1 MVLSTLCESV
11 VHIPKKRTHAK
22 LFALQVRKAGGMSE
36 EMRWLEWSRRLQAL
50 AQNGL
55 TYCKDPYDEQRYN
68 ELRAIAAEIMAAG
81 AGVNESAAVAD
92 RFKFEEG
99 YATPKIDI
107 RAAVFDAD
115 RILLVKERSDG
126 FWTLPGG
133 WADIGD
139 SPSLAAVREVKEE
152 SGFDVEVKKLVAV
165 YDRDKHQHPPIQ
177 YHVFKIF
184 FLCELRGGAATE
196 SVETSGVDFFAEGN
210 LPPLSLTRVTEAQI
224 HHMFEHHRNPELP
237 SSFD

>member
-1 MVLSTLCESV
+1 M
-11 VHIPKKRTHAK
+11 K
-22 LFALQVRKAGGMSE
+22 E
-36 EMRWLEWSRRLQAL
+36 EMRWLEWSRRLQSL

-81 AGVNESAAVAD
+81 AGLNESASVLAG
-92 RFKFEEG
+92 FKFEEG
-99 YATPKIDI
+99 YATPKVDI

-133 WADIGD
+133 WADVGD

-152 SGFDVEVKKLVAV
+152 SGFDVIAKKLAAV
-165 YDRDKHQHPPIQ
+165 YDRDKHDHPPIQ
-177 YHVFKIF
+177 HHVFKLF
-184 FLCELRGGAATE
+184 FLCELRGGSATE
-196 SVETSGVDFFAEGN
+196 SVETSGVDFFEQGD
-210 LPPLSLTRVTEAQI
+210 LPPLSLTRVIEPQI
-224 HHMFEHHRNPELP
+224 HHMFEHHRNPDLP
-237 SSFD
+237 TSFD

>member
-1 MVLSTLCESV
+1 VRQLG
-11 VHIPKKRTHAK
+11 RTAAPMNAE
-22 LFALQVRKAGGMSE
+22 F
-36 EMRWLEWSRRLQAL
+36 RWLAWSRRLQSL

-55 TYCKDPYDEQRYN
+55 TYCKDPYDEQRYK
-68 ELRAIAAEIMAAG
+68 ELRTIAAEMMAAG
-81 AGVNESAAVAD
+81 AGLEESASVAE

-133 WADIGD
+133 WADVGD

-152 SGFDVEVKKLVAV
+152 SGFDVAVNKLAAV
-165 YDRDKHQHPPIQ
+165 YDRDKHRHPPIQ

-184 FLCELRGGAATE
+184 FLCELRGGAAAE
-196 SVETSGVDFFAEGN
+196 SVETCGVDFFAEGN
-210 LPPLSLTRVTEAQI
+210 LPPLSLTRVTEEQI
-224 HHMFEHHRNPELP
+224 RHMFEHHRHPGMP

>member
-1 MVLSTLCESV
+1 MK
-11 VHIPKKRTHAK
+11 P
-22 LFALQVRKAGGMSE
+22 
-36 EMRWLEWSRRLQAL
+36 EMRWLEWSRRLQSL

-81 AGVNESAAVAD
+81 AGLDDSASVLAG
-92 RFKFEEG
+92 FKFEEG

-126 FWTLPGG
+126 LWTLPGG
-133 WADIGD
+133 WADVGD

-152 SGFDVEVKKLVAV
+152 SGFDVVVKKLAAV
-165 YDRDKHQHPPIQ
+165 YDRDKHDHPPIQ
-177 YHVFKIF
+177 HHVFKLF
-184 FLCELRGGAATE
+184 FLCELRGGTATE
-196 SVETSGVDFFAEGN
+196 SVETSEVDFFERGN
-210 LPPLSLTRVTEAQI
+210 LPPLSLTRVIESQI
-224 HHMFEHHRNPELP
+224 NHMFEHHRNLALP
-237 SSFD
+237 TSFD

>member
-1 MVLSTLCESV
+1 MST
-11 VHIPKKRTHAK
+11 P
-22 LFALQVRKAGGMSE
+22 

-55 TYCKDPYDEQRYN
+55 TYCKDPYDELRYN
-68 ELRAIAAEIMAAG
+68 ELRSIAAEMMAAG
-81 AGVNESAAVAD
+81 AGFNESAPLLE

-115 RILLVKERSDG
+115 RILLVRERSDG
-126 FWTLPGG
+126 LWTLPGG
-133 WADIGD
+133 WADVGD

-152 SGFDVEVKKLVAV
+152 SGFDVVVKKLAAV
-165 YDRDKHQHPPIQ
+165 YDRDKHNHPPIQ

-184 FLCELRGGAATE
+184 FLCELRGGSAAE
-196 SVETSGVDFFAEGN
+196 SIETSGVDFFAEGK
-210 LPPLSLTRVTEAQI
+210 LPPLSLTRVIEQQI
-224 HHMFEHHRNPELP
+224 KHMFEHHRNLALP
-237 SSFD
+237 TSFD

>member
-1 MVLSTLCESV
+1 M
-11 VHIPKKRTHAK
+11 R
-22 LFALQVRKAGGMSE
+22 E
-36 EMRWLEWSRRLQAL
+36 EARWLEWSRRLQAL

-68 ELRAIAAEIMAAG
+68 ELRSIAAEIMAAG
-81 AGVNESAAVAD
+81 AGLNESASVLEG
-92 RFKFEEG
+92 FKMEEG

-152 SGFDVEVKKLVAV
+152 SGFDVVVTKLAAV
-165 YDRDKHQHPPIQ
+165 YDRDKHDHPPIQ
-177 YHVFKIF
+177 HHVFKLF
-184 FLCELRGGAATE
+184 FLCELRGGAAAE
-196 SVETSGVDFFAEGN
+196 SIETSGVDFFERGN
-210 LPPLSLTRVTEAQI
+210 LPPLSLTRVIESQI
-224 HHMFEHHRNPELP
+224 NHMFEHHRNPALP
-237 SSFD
+237 TSFD

>member
-1 MVLSTLCESV
+1 MTN
-11 VHIPKKRTHAK
+11 
-22 LFALQVRKAGGMSE
+22 Q
-36 EMRWLEWSRRLQAL
+36 MRWLEWSRRLQSL

-68 ELRAIAAEIMAAG
+68 ELRSIAAEIMAAG
-81 AGVNESAAVAD
+81 AGLPESGSVLE

-107 RAAVFDAD
+107 RAAAFRHE

-133 WADIGD
+133 WADVGEA
-139 SPSLAAVREVKEE
+139 PSVAAVREVKEE
-152 SGFDVEVKKLVAV
+152 SGFDVVVKKLAAIH
-165 YDRDKHQHPPIQ
+165 DRDKHNHPAIQ
-177 YHVFKIF
+177 YHVYKIF
-184 FLCELRGGAATE
+184 FLCELRGGSAAE
-196 SVETSGVDFFAEGN
+196 SVETSDVDFFAQGN

-224 HHMFEHHRNPELP
+224 NHMFEHLRNPALP
-237 SSFD
+237 ASFD